1 MTTMPHAGIGRS
13 PARFRVGARLIKPS
27 SSGSAETSADSQGRV
42 LAAVAASGASLKFGA
57 IGVGM
62 LAGSIGAKP
71 IRLVLAGTQSRLGSR
86 AFVLVVLGA
95 LSFTLA
101 TLLFLNTSLAQDS
114 FRLTAIR
121 QNAKELQLQEQ
132 VLAGQLAAAESP
144 VGLGQRAIEFG
155 MVAPSGPARYL
166 NLGTGKLIGSQNLGV
181 APPVAKVKAPKA
193 AAVDAVAAPTTIAP
207 GIGSATTGDAGE
219 IAVDPVTGL
228 PLIAVTAAVGALP
241 TAAAA
246 PSAQPGAYPPVN
258 TARVPLAQTLPG
270 GELSLGLVSGGS
282 Q

>member
-27 SSGSAETSADSQGRV
+27 SSTSAEASADSQGRV
-42 LAAVAASGASLKFGA
+42 LAAVSASGASVKFGA
-57 IGVGM
+57 VGVGM

-95 LSFTLA
+95 LSLTLA
-101 TLLFLNTSLAQDS
+101 TLLLLNTSLAQDS
-114 FRLTAIR
+114 FRLTSIR
-121 QNAKELQLQEQ
+121 QNAKELQLREQ
-132 VLAGQLAAAESP
+132 VLVGQLAAAESP

-166 NLGTGKLIGSQNLGV
+166 NLGTGKLIGSQNPGI
-181 APPVAKVKAPKA
+181 APPVVKVKAPKTA
-193 AAVDAVAAPTTIAP
+193 ATDAVADPTTITP
-207 GIGSATTGDAGE
+207 GGGSVLTGDAGE
-219 IAVDPVTGL
+219 IAVDPATGL
-228 PLIAVTAAVGALP
+228 PL

-246 PSAQPGAYPPVN
+246 PSAQPGAYPPLN
-258 TARVPLAQTLPG
+258 TARVPYAQTLPG

>member
-1 MTTMPHAGIGRS
+1 MTTMPHTGIGRS

-27 SSGSAETSADSQGRV
+27 SATSSGASADSQGRV
-42 LAAVAASGASLKFGA
+42 LAAVSASGASLKFGA
-57 IGVGM
+57 VGVGM

-95 LSFTLA
+95 LSLTLA

-132 VLAGQLAAAESP
+132 VLVGQLAAAESP

-166 NLGTGKLIGSQNLGV
+166 NLGTGKLIGSQNPGV
-181 APPVAKVKAPKA
+181 APPVAKVKGPKTPA
-193 AAVDAVAAPTTIAP
+193 ADAVAAPTSITS
-207 GIGSATTGDAGE
+207 GGGSVMTTDAGE
-219 IAVDPVTGL
+219 VAVDPATGL
-228 PLIAVTAAVGALP
+228 PLIAVTTGP
-241 TAAAA
+241 AAATA
-246 PSAQPGAYPPVN
+246 PSGQPGAYPPLN

-270 GELSLGLVSGGS
+270 GELPLGLVSGGS